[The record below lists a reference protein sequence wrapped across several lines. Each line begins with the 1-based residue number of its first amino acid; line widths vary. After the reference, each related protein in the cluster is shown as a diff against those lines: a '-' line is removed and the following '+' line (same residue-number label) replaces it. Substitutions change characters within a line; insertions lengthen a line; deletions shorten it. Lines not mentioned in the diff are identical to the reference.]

1 MGALFPLGQVVST
14 SGALDALTEAHTAP
28 TELLRRHAAGD
39 WGEIPP
45 EDARENELSVREG
58 YRILS
63 SYPLRT
69 GAKVWLLT
77 ERDRSVTTILLPEE
91 Y

>member
-1 MGALFPLGQVVST
+1 MA
-14 SGALDALTEAHTAP
+14 ALTEAHTSP
-28 TELLRRHAAGD
+28 LELLRRHQGGD
-39 WGEIPP
+39 WGEVPP
-45 EDARENELSVREG
+45 EDARENELSMREG

-69 GAKVWLLT
+69 GAVCWVLT
-77 ERDRSVTTILLPEE
+77 EADRAVSTILLSSE